1 MKLTLIIFL
10 KYALIELF
18 ILFWIRLRIIGYIVK
33 QKHLKT
39 KYYKTSFKDY
49 NIVRVTEFLLI
60 NNNVKLAKIFQ
71 IILLI
76 IHFFLYLFIS
86 FLK

>member
-1 MKLTLIIFL
+1 MRLTLIIFL

-49 NIVRVTEFLLI
+49 NIV
-60 NNNVKLAKIFQ
+60 
-71 IILLI
+71 
-76 IHFFLYLFIS
+76 
-86 FLK
+86 

>member
-39 KYYKTSFKDY
+39 KYYKTTFKDY
-49 NIVRVTEFLLI
+49 NIVWVTEFLLI
-60 NNNVKLAKIFQ
+60 NNNGKISEN
-71 IILLI
+71 ISNNSIDNP
-76 IHFFLYLFIS
+76 LFSI
-86 FLK
+86 FIY